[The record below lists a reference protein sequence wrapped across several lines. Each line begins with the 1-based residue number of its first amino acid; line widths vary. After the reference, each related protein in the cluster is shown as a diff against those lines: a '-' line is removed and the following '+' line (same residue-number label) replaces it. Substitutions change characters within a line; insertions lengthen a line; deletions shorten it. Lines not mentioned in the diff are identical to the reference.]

1 VTVKWLDSSAL
12 RTDARYRAAAATA
25 AHLRVYLG
33 GLVVLAL
40 LVPLQGLWAAQLLL
54 VPLLLT
60 VPGLIL
66 LRALRVPAKA
76 IASFPAYVPCA
87 SLVVLLASGLAVDL
101 TGLVTGMAAPLRT
114 GPLLVGLELI
124 CLALLASSVN
134 APSRVAIRWRVPARP
149 LRLALPLIL
158 PLVAAAGAL
167 RLNSGHGDAVAVL
180 SLVACIVLLITALVQ
195 AASLEPAELA
205 VIVYAAGLALMWS
218 FSLRGNLVY
227 GFDIATEYHA
237 MQQTLLSGVWHP
249 AHPGNAYAALLSVTV
264 LPTELH
270 AISGVPGLLVFKV
283 VFPAIAALF
292 PVAVFGLA
300 RRILERR
307 WAFAAAAFIL
317 MQATFFQTLP
327 ALARQEIGLLLFAAL
342 LMAILDT
349 RLARWPQWTLAG
361 LFALGMAVSHYST
374 TYLAIAIFGLA
385 LPLQFAASWIRPV
398 PRVTWP
404 ILVAF
409 AGAVVGALLWYGP
422 VTQSAS
428 NLAQVA
434 STAQT
439 EGLRVLPSAHA
450 GNLLAAYLQSTSSP
464 PLTPAQYAQ
473 LAHQYYAAH
482 VRYVTPL
489 PDAAS
494 PQYSLRAPVNRSPPV
509 RWPGGYGL
517 LDLASLIVTQLT
529 NLLAAVGAVLIL
541 LWRRSSVVARQVGV
555 LAIATVVILTVARL
569 SGTVAQV
576 YSPERA
582 FLQTMVVLAITMVW
596 PLQWLASKR
605 NWRLKWLARNRD
617 WLRKGVLVAAGAALA
632 IFFVGSTGLAQPV
645 LGGGAA
651 ANLANSGA
659 DYNHFVMTTPELA
672 SARWLFATAQ
682 PGQLIYADRYAQL
695 RLFTVAGLPRGLVPD
710 VTPRTINQHAW
721 VYANRPDV
729 VDGEA
734 DTTFNNRPVSYAFP
748 FGFLDNNFDTVY
760 TNGSSEVFR
769 R

>member
-1 VTVKWLDSSAL
+1 VKWLDGSAL
-12 RTDARYRAAAATA
+12 RTDARYQPAAAATLR
-25 AHLRVYLG
+25 LRVPLA
-33 GLVVLAL
+33 GLAVLAL
-40 LVPLQGLWAAQLLL
+40 LVPLRGLWAAQVLL
-54 VPLLLT
+54 VPLLL
-60 VPGLIL
+60 VLPGLIL
-66 LRALRVPAKA
+66 LRALRVPTRAV
-76 IASFPAYVPCA
+76 ASFPVYVPCA

-101 TGLVTGMAAPLRT
+101 AGLLTGMAAPLRP
-114 GPLLVGLELI
+114 GPLLIGLELF
-124 CLALLASSVN
+124 CLALLATSVN
-134 APSRVAIRWRVPARP
+134 APSRVALRWRPPAQP
-149 LRLALPLIL
+149 LRLAWPLIL

-180 SLVACIVLLITALVQ
+180 ALVGCIVLLITALVR
-195 AASLEPAELA
+195 APSLEQAELA

-227 GFDIATEYHA
+227 GFDIATEYHS

-264 LPTELH
+264 LPAQLH
-270 AISGVPGLLVFKV
+270 AISGVPGLLIFKV

-342 LMAILDT
+342 IMAILDT
-349 RLARWPQWTLAG
+349 RLARWPQWSLAG

-374 TYLAIAIFGLA
+374 TYLAIAVFGLT
-385 LPLQFAASWIRPV
+385 LPLQFAASWLRPV
-398 PRVTWP
+398 ARVNWP

-409 AGAVVGALLWYGP
+409 GGAVLGALLWYGP
-422 VTQSAS
+422 VTHSAS

-439 EGLRVLPSAHA
+439 EGLRVLPSAHR
-450 GNLLAAYLQSTSSP
+450 GNLLATYLQSTTSP

-473 LAHQYYAAH
+473 QAHQYYAAH

-489 PDAAS
+489 PGAAS
-494 PQYSLRAPVNRSPPV
+494 PTYALRAPPPGRSPPV

-517 LDLASLIVTQLT
+517 LDLASLLVTQLT
-529 NLLAAVGAVLIL
+529 NLLAAIGAVAIL
-541 LWRRSSVVARQVGV
+541 LWRKSSAVARQVGV
-555 LAIATVVILTVARL
+555 LAIATLLILTVARL

-582 FLQTMVVLAITMVW
+582 FLQSMVVLAITMVW

-605 NWRLKWLARNRD
+605 DWPLKWLVRIRR
-617 WLRKGVLVAAGAALA
+617 WLPAGVLVAAGAVLA
-632 IFFVGSTGLAQPV
+632 VLFVGSTGLAQPV

-651 ANLANSGA
+651 ANLANEGT

-672 SARWLFATAQ
+672 AARWLFANEQ
-682 PGQLIYADRYAQL
+682 RGQLIYADRYAQL
-695 RLFTVAGLPRGLVPD
+695 RIFTVTGLPAGLVPD
-710 VTPRTINQHAW
+710 VTPRTLNQHAW
-721 VYANRPDV
+721 VYASRTDV
-729 VDGEA
+729 VDREA

-748 FGFLDNNFDTVY
+748 FRFLDNNFDTVY